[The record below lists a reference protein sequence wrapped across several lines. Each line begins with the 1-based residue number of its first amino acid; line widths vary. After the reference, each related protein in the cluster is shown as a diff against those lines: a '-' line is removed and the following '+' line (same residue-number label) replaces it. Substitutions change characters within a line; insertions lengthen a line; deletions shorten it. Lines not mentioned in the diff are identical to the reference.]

1 MQQCDKDF
9 YAKEQISNRQ
19 DFSRTVCSENELPAV
34 REPRLSYSV
43 VQKNFKHGKKKSFLG
58 FSTMLSN
65 KFEDLESERRHK
77 EAVQTAL
84 KNRLFSAKGSTIILD
99 QHGKNDTYYV
109 KVLSKTV
116 SFQFNE
122 EIFRLEE
129 PSTYD
134 FN

>member
-1 MQQCDKDF
+1 MYQRDRNFSATAQRK
-9 YAKEQISNRQ
+9 SRQ
-19 DFSRTVCSENELPAV
+19 DLSRTVCSNKELPAV

-43 VQKNFKHGKKKSFLG
+43 QKNFRHGRKKSFLG
-58 FSTMLSN
+58 FSTAQSN
-65 KFEDLESERRHK
+65 KFDDPESERRNK

-84 KNRLFSAKGSTIILD
+84 KNRLFSAKGSTVILD
-99 QHGKNDTYYV
+99 CHGKNDTYFV
-109 KVLSKTV
+109 KVLNKTV
-116 SFQFNE
+116 SFQFDE